1 MINGQPA
8 RRSDHYDD
16 PVYDYRRYWEGR
28 DYEHAAEEMA
38 IRRLLDGRHFRR
50 AIDVGGGFGRLS
62 KVLVDYADTVLL
74 AEPSRQQLD
83 RAEAFLAG
91 DPRVELRH
99 RPAADLQAPDAS
111 ADLALFAR
119 VLHHLPDP
127 QPELDEIARVL
138 EVGGTFIVEFANS
151 ANLLRRMR
159 LLSQGRRLPLE
170 PLNLKSQLP
179 RSDAE
184 IPFVNHNPKTLLAQL
199 ERAGFVVE
207 RKLSGSNLRSS
218 TLKRMI
224 PEKALLAVE
233 RGTQPV
239 LAPFWFGPSMWLR
252 LRKRSA
258 S

>member
-1 MINGQPA
+1 MTDGRPA
-8 RRSDHYDD
+8 RRSDQYDD
-16 PVYDYRRYWEGR
+16 PSLDYRLYWEGR

-38 IRRLLDGRHFRR
+38 IRRLLRGRHFRR

-62 KVLVDYADTVLL
+62 RLLVDYADTVVL

-83 RAEAFLAG
+83 FAEDFLEG
-91 DPRVELRH
+91 HPRIEIRH
-99 RPAADLQAPDAS
+99 RPAGDLGEPDAS
-111 ADLALFAR
+111 ADLVVLVR
-119 VLHHLPDP
+119 VLHHLPEP

-138 EVGGTFIVEFANS
+138 EGGGTLIVEFANS

-159 LLSQGRRLPLE
+159 LLSQGRRVPRE
-170 PLNLKSQLP
+170 PLSLRSHLP

-199 ERAGFVVE
+199 ERAGFVLD

-218 TLKRMI
+218 RLKRTM
-224 PEKALLAVE
+224 PEPLLLALE
-233 RGTQPV
+233 RATQPM